1 MPLCV
6 RHAII
11 GLAAVLATGVA
22 DPAGATRHREAQPVE
37 TVAARPAGEPIMA
50 IVSLSNQRVTIYD
63 ADGWILRAPV
73 SSGQTGYETPAGVY
87 SIIQKE
93 EEHYSNLY
101 DDASMP
107 FMQRI
112 TWSGIALHAGPLPGY
127 PASHGCVRMRYEMAW
142 DYYGSPRGGARVS

>member
-11 GLAAVLATGVA
+11 GLAAVLATCLANPA
-22 DPAGATRHREAQPVE
+22 DAMRHRDAQPVE

-87 SIIQKE
+87 
-93 EEHYSNLY
+93 
-101 DDASMP
+101 
-107 FMQRI
+107 QRH
-112 TWSGIALHAGPLPGY
+112 SKRGRALLQP
-127 PASHGCVRMRYEMAW
+127 VR
-142 DYYGSPRGGARVS
+142 